1 MTHMYFAIVDRRT
14 TSSVNTLDIFFSSVA
29 SRLVAVISSD
39 RPSVCTRCSFF
50 FRLALHMSMERISG
64 CYVCGQW
71 RGMCI
76 RVCGYYAGGVAGL
89 LGLGLGSGF
98 WVVCNRK
105 TIFFSF
111 LFECM
116 IMWVGCLQSQC
127 VRGLESSFRLASL
140 LATSRY
146 RYYACSDAFR
156 GVGRSF
162 IHHGWSGVLVL
173 ISARCCSCIAVVV
186 DYQCCTTA
194 IERYWVI
201 AHAV

>member
-1 MTHMYFAIVDRRT
+1 MYTLLFLFSFGPAYVYGKDFGNLCLWTVERVVYKGLMGITQVALLVCLGWVWVPGFGLCVIARR
-14 TSSVNTLDIFFSSVA
+14 F
-29 SRLVAVISSD
+29 
-39 RPSVCTRCSFF
+39 
-50 FRLALHMSMERISG
+50 
-64 CYVCGQW
+64 
-71 RGMCI
+71 
-76 RVCGYYAGGVAGL
+76 
-89 LGLGLGSGF
+89 
-98 WVVCNRK
+98 
-105 TIFFSF
+105 FFSF
-111 LFECM
+111 LFECV